1 MENERFHLNQTNIV
15 IVNQTHSNINEL
27 INILKIHGYDNV
39 NMIFGY
45 RLAIENIKKEI
56 PDLILI
62 YIDSHD
68 LSVYELCENIKKNNK
83 LKEVPIIF
91 ISEYEKLDKNKVF
104 ASGGSDYLV
113 IPFNE
118 SEVVKRIGIYLRVKF
133 MTNQLEKYGNKSIYD
148 KLINLNEELKRENK
162 KLERNVLE
170 KKQQLEDITLELKK
184 FNVLLEEEI
193 NERTKVEEALKENEK
208 QFRYSIE
215 GAPVPIMLY
224 DEEGG
229 IKKINKAWTNI
240 TGYTIDDM
248 TVISKWINV
257 SDIFKTNLFCTDMAD
272 LKTGED
278 KGKFFVKT
286 KEGDIRIWNFY
297 LACIGEF
304 RNGYK
309 LFIMIAID
317 ITERTHMDELEKS
330 VKEERQKIY
339 ELKEYDKIRTE
350 FFSNISHEL
359 RTPINVIFSALQM
372 FELSLRN
379 YELKSKNVNKT
390 KYIKIMKQNCYRILR
405 LINNLIDITKIDS
418 GYFDISKQ
426 NVNIVSIVEDI
437 TLSVADYIENKGIS
451 LIFDT
456 DTEEKVIACDPEK
469 MERVILNL
477 LSNAVKF
484 TSTGGEIT
492 VNIEDCFENICIRVK
507 DTGRGIPKEKLNSIF
522 ERFVQVDKSL
532 TRDHEGSGIG
542 LSLVKSLVELHG
554 GTISV
559 ESNVKQGTEFTI
571 SIPCEL
577 VDEPEKESLFND
589 SVNKSY
595 VEKINIE
602 FSDIYN

>member
-1 MENERFHLNQTNIV
+1 MENKRFHLNQANIV

-45 RLAIENIKKEI
+45 RLAIENIEKEI

-83 LKEVPIIF
+83 LKEVPVIF

-118 SEVVKRIGIYLRVKF
+118 SEVIRRIGIYLRVKF
-133 MTNQLEKYGNKSIYD
+133 MNNQLEKYENKLIYD
-148 KLINLNEELKRENK
+148 ELINLNEELKKENE

-170 KKQQLEDITLELKK
+170 KEQQLEDITLE

-379 YELKSKNVNKT
+379 YELESKNVNKT

-418 GYFDISKQ
+418 GYFDINKQ

-571 SIPCEL
+571 RIPCEL